1 MKACVFVFLALV
13 ALLCLALGVVALA
26 IHSPP
31 EALVVRRDARQKAD
45 CIIVAGGVPERAKT
59 AARHFKEGLAPKIIV
74 SGKDTSH
81 TDRRVLL
88 AAGVPASAII
98 EEPESTSTWE
108 NALFCRPLL
117 QKMNAKSAILVT
129 SSYHS
134 ARTHATFRHV
144 IPEVRF
150 VSLPDE
156 TPIPKD
162 ALRNYHRSEIFKRI
176 WYFLRHGV
184 PLFVF

>member
-1 MKACVFVFLALV
+1 MKTCLLTFLALV
-13 ALLCLALGVVALA
+13 ALLCLVVGAVAWTLYA
-26 IHSPP
+26 PP
-31 EALVVRRDARQKAD
+31 EPLVVRRDTRQQAD
-45 CIIVAGGVPERAKT
+45 CIIVAGGVSERART
-59 AARHFKEGLAPKIIV
+59 AAQHYKEGLAPRIIV

-88 AAGVPASAII
+88 AAGVPAKAII

-108 NALFCRPLL
+108 NAVFCRPLL
-117 QKMNAKSAILVT
+117 KEMNVKSAILVT

-134 ARTHATFRHV
+134 ARTYATFRHV

-150 VSLPDE
+150 ISLPDE
-156 TPIPKD
+156 TPISQD
-162 ALRNYHRSEIFKRI
+162 TLRNYHRREILKRI
-176 WYFLRHGV
+176 GYFWQYGV